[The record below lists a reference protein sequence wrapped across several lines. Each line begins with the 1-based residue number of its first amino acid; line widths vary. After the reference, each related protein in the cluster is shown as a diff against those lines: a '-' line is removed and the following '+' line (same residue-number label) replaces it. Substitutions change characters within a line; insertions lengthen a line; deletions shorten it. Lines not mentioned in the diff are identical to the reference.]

1 MNAILLSPPR
11 PHSYIFDTCRI
22 PNYLPDNLLYVVQ
35 RKKNGAVFVDANLCQ
50 LLGFLGV
57 GGSLISIRTR

>member
-22 PNYLPDNLLYVVQ
+22 PNYLPDKLLYVVQ
-35 RKKNGAVFVDANLCQ
+35 RKKNGAVFVDANLPAN
-50 LLGFLGV
+50 
-57 GGSLISIRTR
+57 SLVALV